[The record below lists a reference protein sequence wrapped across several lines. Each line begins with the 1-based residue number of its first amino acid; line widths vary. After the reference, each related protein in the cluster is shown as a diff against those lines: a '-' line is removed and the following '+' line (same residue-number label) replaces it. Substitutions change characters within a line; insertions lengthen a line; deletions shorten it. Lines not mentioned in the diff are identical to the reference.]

1 MITESAPMSELTP
14 LEQAVAEEP
23 LRRSVTF
30 GLPCGMKRGERR
42 FPLTPEGAGQLVDRG
57 IAVKIERG
65 AGSPIHYSDA
75 AYERCGADLCSR
87 AETLRAD
94 VVISPAPLSAAE
106 AATMRRGTLLL
117 TLLRPVLKNPLTA
130 KTLLRQGV
138 NVIAADLIT
147 TDGHRLVA
155 DILHEI
161 DGCASMA
168 IASAMLTDPIH
179 GKGILLGGVTGI
191 VPCEVT
197 IIGSGMGAI
206 AAAHNAIGAGAT
218 VRMFDNDLYSLRSA
232 SRVLNHQPIASA
244 LHPKVLRSA
253 LRSAD
258 VVVVTPMAQPA
269 VIDSETVGEMK
280 SRVLIFDLSST
291 PGTTFPS
298 IPVIDL
304 SQPSV
309 STLAAGDARASYC
322 NVGHRVPRTAAM
334 ALSNTLIANS
344 ENIKRALGSIGE
356 LPRPLR
362 PAMLTYWG
370 KCVSPQLAETLG
382 IRALDLNL
390 LSGN

>member
-1 MITESAPMSELTP
+1 MITESAPLGELTP
-14 LEQAVAEEP
+14 MEQAVADEP
-23 LRRSVTF
+23 RRRRITF
-30 GLPCGMKRGERR
+30 GLPCGLQHGERR
-42 FPLTPEGAGQLVDRG
+42 FPLTPEGAGQLVDLG
-57 IAVKIERG
+57 IEVKIQRG
-65 AGSPIHYSDA
+65 AGEPIHYSDA
-75 AYERCGADLCSR
+75 AYERAGADLCSR
-87 AETLRAD
+87 AEALQAN
-94 VVISPAPLSAAE
+94 VVISPAPLTAAE
-106 AATMRRGTLLL
+106 ASSLRRGTLLL
-117 TLLRPVLKNPLTA
+117 TLLQPVLSNPLTA
-130 KTLLRQGV
+130 KALLKAGV

-147 TDGHRLVA
+147 TDDHRLVA

-218 VRMFDNDLYSLRSA
+218 VRMFDNDLYSLRKA
-232 SRVLNHQPIASA
+232 GRVLSHHCIASA

-258 VVVVTPMAQPA
+258 VVVVTPMRQPEI
-269 VIDSETVGEMK
+269 IDKETADEMK
-280 SRVLIFDLSST
+280 KRALIFDLTST
-291 PGTTFPS
+291 PGATFPS

-304 SQPSV
+304 SAPTV
-309 STLAAGDARASYC
+309 STLAAGNGRACYC

-334 ALSNTLIANS
+334 ALSNTLVANTGS
-344 ENIKRALGSIGE
+344 LQRALGSIGD
-356 LPRPLR
+356 LPAPLR

-370 KCVSPQLAETLG
+370 KCVNTQVAEILG
-382 IRALDLNL
+382 VRALNLNL
-390 LSGN
+390 LSEN